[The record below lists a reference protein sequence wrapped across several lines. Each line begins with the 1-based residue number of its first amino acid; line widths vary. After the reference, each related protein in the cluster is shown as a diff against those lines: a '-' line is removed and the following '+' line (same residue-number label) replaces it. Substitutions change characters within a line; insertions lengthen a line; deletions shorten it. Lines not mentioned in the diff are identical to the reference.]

1 MYYAGMQWFAIICL
15 EFHFQNLP
23 SFTWMSA
30 ALLYTQSNLLFF
42 SHIVLSE
49 ICLYWI
55 SADKEH
61 KAILLEM

>member
-42 SHIVLSE
+42 S
-49 ICLYWI
+49 
-55 SADKEH
+55 
-61 KAILLEM
+61 ILCCRKYVCIEFQLIKNTKQYF